1 VHFPA
6 DYPPLFLNWYPLI
19 GLGIVIPLALCIG
32 FLVGLPRML
41 RSPVPVLLAA
51 LVVFSFATAATLAM
65 QSGRIRTFS
74 GCCLPGTGMA
84 MIEAPFDR
92 TGEYFASVPL
102 VDEMGPRTFAER
114 FPELD
119 RRGVHVLP
127 LHATTHPPGAPMLL
141 WLLWRLTGR
150 SALAV
155 ALAVVAIGAIG
166 VLPAYAIARGA
177 YDEPVARRAAVLFA
191 CSPAVLV
198 YSATS
203 MDVVFMTA
211 VAVPLAAVVRAPKS
225 FAWSVATGLL
235 AAAALGLTWAALV
248 VAPVGLGVGL
258 LAVSSGEPLRR
269 VAARGVSAIASFL
282 GGVLI
287 VRAATGIDLAAS
299 YRVAVD
305 RQVHYA
311 TYDRSYAYWILGN
324 VVALLISAGVAQTA
338 LLITETG
345 RRWRARRPGLE
356 SVLWCTLALSSL
368 LGVFKGE
375 TDHNWLFFVPV
386 LVAAAAASDPGREAA
401 SISVT
406 QAVATEVLFYT
417 GW

>member
-1 VHFPA
+1 
-6 DYPPLFLNWYPLI
+6 
-19 GLGIVIPLALCIG
+19 
-32 FLVGLPRML
+32 
-41 RSPVPVLLAA
+41 
-51 LVVFSFATAATLAM
+51 
-65 QSGRIRTFS
+65 
-74 GCCLPGTGMA
+74 
-84 MIEAPFDR
+84 
-92 TGEYFASVPL
+92 
-102 VDEMGPRTFAER
+102 
-114 FPELD
+114 
-119 RRGVHVLP
+119 
-127 LHATTHPPGAPMLL
+127 
-141 WLLWRLTGR
+141 
-150 SALAV
+150 
-155 ALAVVAIGAIG
+155 
-166 VLPAYAIARGA
+166 
-177 YDEPVARRAAVLFA
+177 
-191 CSPAVLV
+191 
-198 YSATS
+198 